1 MLVLFSY
8 RPNLMKSGL
17 KISVTSVTTKNLYL
31 YVPYRFT
38 VSLVTQE
45 IMSEHITFLSRY
57 GNMSL
62 RRLVSINLKTETLR
76 LVSNKASDYKQDR
89 RLTYFELIYFQV
101 SSHKS
106 FSSLKSGSLNL
117 MLSSENGILAKR
129 NLMSR
134 VLPLEFA

>member
-1 MLVLFSY
+1 
-8 RPNLMKSGL
+8 
-17 KISVTSVTTKNLYL
+17 
-31 YVPYRFT
+31 
-38 VSLVTQE
+38 
-45 IMSEHITFLSRY
+45 
-57 GNMSL
+57 MSL

-117 MLSSENGILAKR
+117 MLSSENGILAKK